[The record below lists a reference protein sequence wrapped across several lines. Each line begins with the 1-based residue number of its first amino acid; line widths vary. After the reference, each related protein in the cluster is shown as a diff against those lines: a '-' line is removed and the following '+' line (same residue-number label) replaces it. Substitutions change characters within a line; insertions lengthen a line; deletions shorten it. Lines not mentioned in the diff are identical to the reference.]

1 MSEEKF
7 PVSGIACDLQ
17 GTITEFGKGAEELF
31 GYTRD
36 ELV

>member
-7 PVSGIACDLQ
+7 PVSGIACDLK

-36 ELV
+36 E